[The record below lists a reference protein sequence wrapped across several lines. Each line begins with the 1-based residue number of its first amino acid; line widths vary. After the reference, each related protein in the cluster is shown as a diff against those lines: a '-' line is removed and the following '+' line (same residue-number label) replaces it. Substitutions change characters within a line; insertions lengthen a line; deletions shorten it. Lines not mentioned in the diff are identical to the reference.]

1 MFDDVLNWISKLAKF
16 TGDWNICRNKM
27 NQNANIKWNSDS
39 VFGIRYAVLINS
51 ISRHLFSIWINL
63 QILVG
68 MQQAWISRLIIEYVM
83 ISKAHDSCKT
93 QHRMDLIFHAFQI
106 IIDIV
111 RRQIRGAKWQMSW
124 NRKHL
129 YSKPSITTRNE
140 CKVLYSYG
148 CISVLQLSITFLPA
162 YHRTENTN
170 GKHQRKGQTCICPEK
185 KSLQKWHF

>member
-1 MFDDVLNWISKLAKF
+1 
-16 TGDWNICRNKM
+16 
-27 NQNANIKWNSDS
+27 
-39 VFGIRYAVLINS
+39 
-51 ISRHLFSIWINL
+51 
-63 QILVG
+63 
-68 MQQAWISRLIIEYVM
+68 M
-83 ISKAHDSCKT
+83 IPKAHDSCKT

-129 YSKPSITTRNE
+129 YSKPSIATHNE

-148 CISVLQLSITFLPA
+148 CISVLHLSITFLPA

-170 GKHQRKGQTCICPEK
+170 EKAKHVYALK
-185 KSLQKWHF
+185 KNPCKNDIFNLWFAFNEMLPFLCMDWKSFQFRILSWQQ